1 MQNNNYFFGEPDS
14 SYNSVLDKMA
24 HTEVH
29 TCETSS
35 IPLADFWHPRNEGA
49 ISQLIDLLGL
59 GLDLDK
65 MQKCFE
71 YPVFA
76 ERKGNQIGR
85 PSMTDLM
92 LINNQYRIA
101 IEGKYT
107 EKLYDTIAKWKK
119 NIKKNSNKPDVLASW
134 YDYIK
139 NYASFDEN
147 NISKIEHEVVYQFLH
162 RTASACHKCDESGQ
176 KPILIYQLF
185 YNEKEEKSKRRQE
198 DVASSLKTF
207 AEEYL
212 RFNEKI
218 QFFIV
223 LTPLI
228 NVDEVKKNNKKTDSG
243 IFLKMKESPIYKF
256 GNSLLFEKKSTQEF

>member
-1 MQNNNYFFGEPDS
+1 MIIMKDLNYFFGEPDN
-14 SYNSVLDKMA
+14 SYNSVLDNLA

-35 IPLADFWHPRNEGA
+35 IPLADFWHPRNEKS

-59 GLDLDK
+59 DLDLDK

-76 ERKGNQIGR
+76 EKNGKQIGK

-92 LINNQYRIA
+92 LIDNQYRIA

-107 EKLYDTIAKWKK
+107 ENLYESIEKWKK
-119 NIKKNSNKPDVLASW
+119 NIKKNSNKPDVLSSW

-139 NYASFDEN
+139 EYSNFDESDN
-147 NISKIEHEVVYQFLH
+147 RQIEHEVVYQFLH
-162 RTASACHKCDESGQ
+162 RTASACFKCDERGQ
-176 KPILIYQLF
+176 NPILIYQLF
-185 YNEKEEKSKRRQE
+185 FNEKDEKSKRHQKE
-198 DVASSLKTF
+198 VALLLKSF

-218 QFFIV
+218 QFFTV
-223 LTPLI
+223 LTPLT
-228 NVDEVKKNNKKTDSG
+228 NVEDVKKKYRKTDSG
-243 IFLKMKESPIYKF
+243 IFLKMKENPIYQF
-256 GNSLLFEKKSTQEF
+256 GDSFLYL